1 MDKIHINLGKDSYDI
16 LIDTGLV
23 RKAGPAIR
31 DLTGAEKAAII
42 TEDGIDRLYGMSLV
56 KSLEEA
62 GVRTQMIVVP
72 SSEKSR
78 TLQVVRRVYG
88 ALVDFGLGSSDT
100 LIALGGRVV
109 GDITGFTAATYH
121 RGISYVQFPT
131 SVLSQIGSS
140 IGGKVTLDLDI
151 PAGKNVVGTFYQPK
165 AVFVDPGM
173 AKTLPRRYFHN
184 GLGEAVKLGCVA
196 DKALF
201 ELLNRCR
208 RTWIFTGCFRK
219 SSAAAAPSRL
229 IMWKSILSPKES
241 GASSISATP
250 SAVPSNGAFG
260 IMMRKSPTARPQPSV
275 CTSLPAARSWRAS
288 PNGAPRPG
296 WSMC

>member
-42 TEDGIDRLYGMSLV
+42 TEDGIDKLYGMSLV

-109 GDITGFTAATYH
+109 GDITGFTDLPPTT
-121 RGISYVQFPT
+121 GGFPM
-131 SVLSQIGSS
+131 SS
-140 IGGKVTLDLDI
+140 S
-151 PAGKNVVGTFYQPK
+151 
-165 AVFVDPGM
+165 
-173 AKTLPRRYFHN
+173 PRPCCPR
-184 GLGEAVKLGCVA
+184 
-196 DKALF
+196 
-201 ELLNRCR
+201 
-208 RTWIFTGCFRK
+208 
-219 SSAAAAPSRL
+219 
-229 IMWKSILSPKES
+229 
-241 GASSISATP
+241 
-250 SAVPSNGAFG
+250 SAVPS
-260 IMMRKSPTARPQPSV
+260 
-275 CTSLPAARSWRAS
+275 AAR
-288 PNGAPRPG
+288 
-296 WSMC
+296 